1 MILVPRRKGSSSAT
15 ELIDRN
21 RLPKARSGSIKQLI
35 RAVLLLG
42 AAAIPLVAADSRPD
56 VSQIITKEEASAI
69 LGEPVKEP
77 NPRNGDGTDGYYS
90 KCNYY
95 SVRRGKSLI
104 IRLQLPGSNAIDPQK
119 ELELVAT
126 ANGSAQKVSDLGDAA
141 QTCTGGGES
150 GFESRVLMLYVAKGR
165 AFLTIGL
172 GGFADD
178 AAALDKAKT
187 VAQKLID
194 HL

>member
-1 MILVPRRKGSSSAT
+1 M
-15 ELIDRN
+15 
-21 RLPKARSGSIKQLI
+21 RLRQLI
-35 RAVLLLG
+35 GAVFL
-42 AAAIPLVAADSRPD
+42 AAAAANPLVAADSRPD

-69 LGEPVKEP
+69 LGEPLKEP

-104 IRLQLPGSNAIDPQK
+104 VRLQLPGSKAINPQK

-126 ANGSAQKVSDLGDAA
+126 ANGSAQKVSGLGDAA
-141 QTCTGGGES
+141 QMCTAGGES
-150 GFESRVLMLYVAKGR
+150 GFESRVLMLYVAKGN

-178 AAALDKAKT
+178 AVALDKAKT